1 MNHVTASPQWERL
14 SSWHAARHVYPKR
27 REWKMRY
34 KMFLRAALHQG
45 VYRSLLM
52 GVSLN
57 PVLEKAV
64 ASRANLLNKPFRPY
78 ISIRYGHIER
88 LRHLLLH
95 YQLQRQLLSDD
106 VSARIT
112 QRPGLW
118 LGECVV
124 DGETANIYLG
134 YRGAHD
140 KEGEMMLMII
150 RPPKKRLYSAALSFM
165 RDDQGRPALCLG
177 TVQGSRQQSDWNRQF
192 TREHFGLRPQS
203 LMVELAQMLARTLG
217 MDNIYCVDNAHH
229 VYRARPNGSRQRGFD
244 LDALIIEH
252 GGEAASPGWIVL
264 PAAQRRKPVEVIASK
279 KRSMYRKR
287 YAWLDALEGQVGQ
300 ALSAMPESVSRE
312 KAPAGEVAHTPALP
326 MTDVR
331 ERAGE
336 SVAL

>member
-1 MNHVTASPQWERL
+1 MNHVTSSCHWERL

-34 KMFLRAALHQG
+34 KMFMRAALHRS
-45 VYRSLLM
+45 VHRSLLM

-57 PVLEKAV
+57 PLLERAV
-64 ASRANLLNKPFRPY
+64 NNRANLLNKPFRPY

-95 YQLQRQLLSDD
+95 YQLQRHLLGEEI
-106 VSARIT
+106 SARIT
-112 QRPGLW
+112 QRPGVW

-124 DGETANIYLG
+124 GGETAGIHLG

-165 RDDQGRPALCLG
+165 RDEQGRPALCLG

-192 TREHFGLRPQS
+192 TRDHFGLRPQS
-203 LMVELAQMLARTLG
+203 LMVELTQMLARTLG
-217 MDNIYCVDNAHH
+217 MENIWCVDNDHH
-229 VYRARPNGSRQRGFD
+229 VYRARPNGARQRGFD

-264 PAAQRRKPVEVIASK
+264 PAAQRRRPVEVIASK

-287 YAWLDALEGQVGQ
+287 YAWLDTLETQVGQ
-300 ALSAMPESVSRE
+300 ALMGTIETAPSGEGENAARTPTLSA
-312 KAPAGEVAHTPALP
+312 AGVRAR
-326 MTDVR
+326 TD
-331 ERAGE
+331 E
-336 SVAL
+336 SVAS

>member
-1 MNHVTASPQWERL
+1 MNHVTASLHWERL
-14 SSWHAARHVYPKR
+14 SSWHAARHVYPRR

-34 KMFLRAALHQG
+34 KMFMRASLHRS
-45 VYRSLLM
+45 VHRSLLM

-57 PVLEKAV
+57 PLLEKAV
-64 ASRANLLNKPFRPY
+64 TSRANLLNKPFRPY
-78 ISIRYGHIER
+78 ISIRYGHVER

-95 YQLQRQLLSDD
+95 YQMQRQLLSEDI
-106 VSARIT
+106 SARIM
-112 QRPGLW
+112 QRPGVW

-124 DGETANIYLG
+124 GGETANIYLG

-165 RDDQGRPALCLG
+165 RDAQGHPALCLG

-192 TREHFGLRPQS
+192 TRDHFGLRPQS
-203 LMVELAQMLARTLG
+203 LMVELTQMLARTLG
-217 MDNIYCVDNAHH
+217 MDDIYCVDNAHH
-229 VYRARPNGSRQRGFD
+229 IYRARPNGSRQRGFD

-252 GGEAASPGWIVL
+252 GGEVDAPGWIAL
-264 PAAQRRKPVEVIASK
+264 PAEQRRKPVEVIASK

-287 YAWLDALEGQVGQ
+287 YAWLDALETQVTQ
-300 ALSAMPESVSRE
+300 ALIGAPEAAPSGE
-312 KAPAGEVAHTPALP
+312 GPKAPAAHTPPLA
-326 MTDVR
+326 MVDVR